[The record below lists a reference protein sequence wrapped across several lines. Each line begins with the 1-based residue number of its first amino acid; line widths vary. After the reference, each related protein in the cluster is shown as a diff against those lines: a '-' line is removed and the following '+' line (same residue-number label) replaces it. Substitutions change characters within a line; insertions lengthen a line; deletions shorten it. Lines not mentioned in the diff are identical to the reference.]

1 MSQTTPTIEPMAPE
15 LSALLAEF
23 ARTCKAS
30 DRAVS
35 LYPATHPAIGVSLSR
50 LVVAS
55 ARLTSNG
62 RVTCS
67 IYPAVIAI
75 GGRTAPKPDPAI
87 GELASMLH
95 ERLIGEITIEHD
107 ADTEDWRAF
116 LLLLARAPEDLLT
129 SGGITHAW
137 NQTGRAHF

>member
-1 MSQTTPTIEPMAPE
+1 MLRQRRPDSHNETHNGPMAPE

-30 DRAVS
+30 ARAVS
-35 LYPATHPAIGVSLSR
+35 LYPATHPAIGVNLSR

-67 IYPAVIAI
+67 IYPDAVAI
-75 GGRTAPKPDPAI
+75 GGRTPNKPDPAI
-87 GELASMLH
+87 GELA
-95 ERLIGEITIEHD
+95 
-107 ADTEDWRAF
+107 W
-116 LLLLARAPEDLLT
+116 LLPA
-129 SGGITHAW
+129 G
-137 NQTGRAHF
+137 